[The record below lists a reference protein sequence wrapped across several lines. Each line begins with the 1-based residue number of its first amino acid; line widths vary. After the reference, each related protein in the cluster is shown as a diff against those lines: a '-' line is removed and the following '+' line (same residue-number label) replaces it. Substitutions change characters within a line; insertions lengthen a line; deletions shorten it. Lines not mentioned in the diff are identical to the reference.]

1 MVTDFMLFLFFSSE
15 GSELDFFLSIVNKA
29 ALNGS

>member
-1 MVTDFMLFLFFSSE
+1 MLFLIVLFFGSE

-29 ALNGS
+29 SLNGS